1 MKTKTWVYLIIA
13 ASLFV
18 NSQCK
23 KDKNDTLIK
32 AGYNVVD
39 VDGNVY
45 HTLIIGSQVWMVE
58 NLKTTKYNDA
68 TVIPFISEKSAWS
81 DLQTSGS
88 CYYNNTKT
96 DHITEELQGCV
107 DVFRYISNYEDREVY
122 EKIRSDEIDIL
133 ID

>member
-13 ASLFV
+13 ASFFV

-88 CYYNNTKT
+88 CYYNNTIFNQILCVFKHILFLFVLTGST
-96 DHITEELQGCV
+96 DWHFCYDKNIILQPTT
-107 DVFRYISNYEDREVY
+107 
-122 EKIRSDEIDIL
+122 
-133 ID
+133 